1 MSTETEV
8 TSQESGLYRS
18 GVAARLAGVPVETLR
33 VWERRYG
40 VVRPRLSEGRQRLYS
55 SAEVRRLTLIKQLVD
70 MGHPIGAIAAL
81 PTDVLF
87 GMREASK
94 ALEDSQHHAADNAI
108 VREVRAALVGPLL
121 IAGRIAE
128 SLPGTALKWSAVVRM
143 SPRQPPRYAAC
154 APISS

>member
-8 TSQESGLYRS
+8 TSQESGIYRS

-94 ALEDSQHHAADNAI
+94 ALEDSQRHAADNAI
-108 VREVRAALVGPLL
+108 VREVRAALL
-121 IAGRIAE
+121 
-128 SLPGTALKWSAVVRM
+128 SLP
-143 SPRQPPRYAAC
+143 
-154 APISS
+154 